1 MLGLGVS
8 LVRVVGDLGDG
19 WLCAPFQEVDLGNV
33 VAALPDHHRLIA
45 GVEVSEQL
53 IKHFFNFKH

>member
-1 MLGLGVS
+1 